1 MFKRILVPVDLTD
14 KSARAIAVA
23 LELAQYDNGA
33 ITLLHVIETLD
44 VPFEQLSD
52 FYGELE
58 TKARGVL
65 DTLSEPLRKNG
76 VTFEERI
83 CYGKRAPE
91 IVSFAD
97 ENEYDLIVLT
107 SHRLDP
113 EHPEGSFM
121 TISHQV
127 AIATDVTALLLK

>member
-1 MFKRILVPVDLTD
+1 MFQKILVPVDLTD
-14 KSARAIAVA
+14 KNERAIAVA
-23 LELAQYDNGA
+23 RELAQNNTA
-33 ITLLHVIETLD
+33 TITLLHVIETLD

-52 FYGELE
+52 FYKELE
-58 TKARGVL
+58 EKARNVL
-65 DTLSEPLRKNG
+65 DRLSQPLRKNG
-76 VTFEERI
+76 VMFEERI

-97 ENEYDLIVLT
+97 ENEYDLVVLT

-113 EHPEGSFM
+113 ERPEGSFM

-127 AIATDVTALLLK
+127 AIATDVTVLLLK